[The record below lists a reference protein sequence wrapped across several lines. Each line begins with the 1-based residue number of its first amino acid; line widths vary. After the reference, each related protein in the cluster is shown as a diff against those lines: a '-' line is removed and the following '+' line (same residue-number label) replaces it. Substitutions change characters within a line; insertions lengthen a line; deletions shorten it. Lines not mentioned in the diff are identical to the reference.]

1 MKEFLFSSITFV
13 ILMAIVIISN
23 IVMRKKNF
31 TLIKWVG
38 LNNAFIMLFVLF
50 ALLSFGFSTS
60 NITGYLIAA
69 LITTILNDCI
79 TRKKS
84 ANDQSDYKV
93 EKLDLSKP
101 LHSYT
106 YNPADCET
114 EKITFTQMEL
124 IDSIKI
130 EYLCDGSLAINF
142 PFLLP
147 TEVFQGKITTQNVKT
162 ALQLALTEFFSKTSN
177 PNFKYPIITVR
188 NDFPQNSP
196 ESEFYDRDL
205 IKYREQYAT
214 DVLDLFFK
222 NAKVLAQNG
231 KSFDMGYSTNII
243 IFSDKDYYKRIEK
256 RDGEAQ
262 KPRHKVKVKLKTKEK
277 FK

>member
-1 MKEFLFSSITFV
+1 MRDLLLAIITLV
-13 ILMAIVIISN
+13 VQMVIVISTNAI
-23 IVMRKKNF
+23 MKKKKF
-31 TLIKWVG
+31 TLIKR
-38 LNNAFIMLFVLF
+38 LRSNNAFVMWFIFCALF
-50 ALLSFGFSTS
+50 AIFFSTYS
-60 NITGYLIAA
+60 IGAANLIGA
-69 LITTILNDCI
+69 LITIILNEHI
-79 TRKKS
+79 TRKES
-84 ANDQSDYKV
+84 ANDKADYKV
-93 EKLDLSKP
+93 EMFDLSKP

-106 YNPADCET
+106 YNPADCKT
-114 EKITFTQMEL
+114 EKISFTQREL

-130 EYLCDGSLAINF
+130 EYLCNGSLAINF

-222 NAKVLAQNG
+222 NAKVLAQNC

-256 RDGEAQ
+256 RDGEVQ
-262 KPRHKVKVKLKTKEK
+262 KSRHKVKVKLKTKDK
-277 FK
+277 

>member
-1 MKEFLFSSITFV
+1 MRDLLLAIITLV
-13 ILMAIVIISN
+13 VQMVIVISTNAI
-23 IVMRKKNF
+23 MKKKKF
-31 TLIKWVG
+31 TLIKR
-38 LNNAFIMLFVLF
+38 LRSNNAFVMWFIFCALF
-50 ALLSFGFSTS
+50 AIFFSTYS
-60 NITGYLIAA
+60 IGAANLIGA
-69 LITTILNDCI
+69 LITIILNEHI
-79 TRKKS
+79 TRKES
-84 ANDQSDYKV
+84 ANDKADYKV
-93 EKLDLSKP
+93 EMFDLSKP

-106 YNPADCET
+106 YNPADCKT
-114 EKITFTQMEL
+114 EKISFTQREL

-130 EYLCDGSLAINF
+130 EYLCNGSLAINF

-256 RDGEAQ
+256 RDGEVQ
-262 KPRHKVKVKLKTKEK
+262 KSRHKVKVKLKTKDK
-277 FK
+277 